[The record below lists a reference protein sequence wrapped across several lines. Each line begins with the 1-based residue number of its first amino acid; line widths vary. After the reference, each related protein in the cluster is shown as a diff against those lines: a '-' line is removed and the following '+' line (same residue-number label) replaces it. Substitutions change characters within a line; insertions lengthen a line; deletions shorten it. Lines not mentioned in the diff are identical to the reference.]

1 MMMRKGEKAKR
12 NLEEELI
19 IIIIIIRIALQ

>member
-12 NLEEELI
+12 NLEK